1 MSTLLSISNHADV
14 GENNSTS
21 LLQPTNN
28 DFPLEIISLKNTSPI
43 TYPSTKSDRL
53 KFINPKT
60 GRIVTEFQYKVY
72 DLCAQI
78 PEGFVSTYKLLATA
92 LKSSP
97 RAVGGALR
105 VNPFAPLPIPC
116 HRVIASDFFIGGF
129 DGEWFNRQHQNNDT
143 KKRNYNDSIME
154 DKIGCK
160 LDRLKKEG
168 IFFDKEGW
176 LQEDI
181 GRERKKHIKLLQDSE
196 KVRNKNFNLCLTCGM
211 IVKTISAL
219 QCGGIRFSW
228 KELKPLVQDNV
239 LQENFENPIN
249 WKDQASSNIASIKD
263 IIKGEKTQ
271 AHERLIAKL
280 NEVDVKNPLT
290 NNIIDLGAKLSSNPR

>member
-1 MSTLLSISNHADV
+1 MSTLLSISNNADI
-14 GENNSTS
+14 EETKSTL
-21 LLQPTNN
+21 LLQPANN
-28 DFPLEIISLKNTSPI
+28 EFPLEVTNASPI
-43 TYPSTKSDRL
+43 TYPSTNSDRL

-72 DLCAQI
+72 ELCAQI

-105 VNPFAPLPIPC
+105 ANPFAPLPIPC

-129 DGEWFNRQHQNNDT
+129 DGEWFNRQNQNNA

-168 IFFDKEGW
+168 IFFDKE
-176 LQEDI
+176 
-181 GRERKKHIKLLQDSE
+181 
-196 KVRNKNFNLCLTCGM
+196 
-211 IVKTISAL
+211 
-219 QCGGIRFSW
+219 
-228 KELKPLVQDNV
+228 
-239 LQENFENPIN
+239 
-249 WKDQASSNIASIKD
+249 
-263 IIKGEKTQ
+263 
-271 AHERLIAKL
+271 
-280 NEVDVKNPLT
+280 
-290 NNIIDLGAKLSSNPR
+290 